1 MLSSTGSPLQENLFH
16 LILGHIPR
24 DFGVI
29 KSCEDAL
36 GSILVSLHYNPVNA
50 GKTITV
56 PCALQQSGPMVDL
69 RCKGSVHD
77 VVFDASLQK
86 DTIQGISEDALRPAV
101 H

>member
-1 MLSSTGSPLQENLFH
+1 MLSSTGSPLQEDLFH
-16 LILGHIPR
+16 FILRHVPS
-24 DFGVI
+24 DFSVI
-29 KSCEDAL
+29 NPCEDIF

-69 RCKGSVHD
+69 RCKGSVLD
-77 VVFDASLQK
+77 VVLDASLQK